1 MKQPSKAAQ
10 QELLSM
16 DQNLPTKVSI
26 PRSKATYNITWM
38 KPYTSSK
45 ISQIILENEIP
56 EDMDSKELIKF
67 MAKKIKVIAKGAS
80 YVILNNFWTIK
91 FFHAIHW
98 RWLFYIKQY
107 DFEQLQ
113 PIVLEGKKK
122 MAEMGFYSSMMLLVM
137 TMDTIKTMT
146 KMEVERYLQGRLSE

>member
-1 MKQPSKAAQ
+1 MKQPSKKAQ
-10 QELLSM
+10 QELLSI
-16 DQNLPTKVSI
+16 DQNLPTKVGI

-38 KPYTSSK
+38 RPYATNK
-45 ISQIILENEIP
+45 ISQAFLENEAP
-56 EDMDSKELIKF
+56 SEMGSREVIKF
-67 MAKKIKVIAKGAS
+67 MATKVKIVAKIAS
-80 YVILNNFWTIK
+80 YVILNNFWTIQ

-122 MAEMGFYSSMMLLVM
+122 MAEIGFYTSMISLVM
-137 TMDTIKTMT
+137 TMDTMKTMT
-146 KMEVERYLQGRLSE
+146 KVEVEQYLQGRLSE